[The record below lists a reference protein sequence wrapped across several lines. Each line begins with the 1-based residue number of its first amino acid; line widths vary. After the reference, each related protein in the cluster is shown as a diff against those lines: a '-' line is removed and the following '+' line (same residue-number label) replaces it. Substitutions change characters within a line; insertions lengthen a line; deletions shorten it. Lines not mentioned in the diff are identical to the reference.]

1 MSGAGRARLPDAP
14 APGLFQ
20 VISLGGDN
28 SGGGSNNNNNN
39 HIREYKRRR
48 PHKKTRS
55 GCLACKQRRVK
66 RPCVYEGTEGA
77 AAPGPRLKVEQT
89 DESQEPITAPLATE
103 VVKVNRLATIRSKA
117 KREQSLHVQGNNN
130 YYSQG
135 AAPAGFHTFH
145 TQRDIV
151 VSSAPPVP
159 QIPPARLVRPHPF
172 EVTGQELG
180 TPANELLY
188 HFEVTGATLFGM
200 PNFMGPIFPLALQF
214 PHLRGTA
221 LASAA
226 AHLTHKAS
234 GFRNYHLAKHYQQS
248 IALNAYQKA
257 LSTPFAALGQLGV
270 DVLLMTAMLMN
281 MLSFVMP
288 LDENESRIVWD
299 GSTPGPAPPCA
310 DPDPDPRRSWVFST
324 HPNRLGWLA
333 LQMGL
338 TPLLIATAP
347 WREKSRLRLLF
358 ANSDDE
364 QRTLSGTW
372 QSLRHVPQVWLDLF
386 GMDRHAAPRP
396 NYRGSGVTSRAPS
409 GPPSEPSQRSYASQ
423 SQSIEED
430 TDMDAADS
438 MRQPS
443 ISLRSGQSTPAIV
456 SGPGT
461 PASTCSNNTASTSTT
476 SSSGGST
483 IENTMSEADRIYR
496 APLRVIAE
504 LRLIEPNERS
514 MLQYF
519 QFIGQLDNDFRQKLY
534 ERDEKALWIFG
545 MWMGLL
551 CRFDNVWWTRR
562 RTRCDFRA
570 IRLWLHLVGVAQR
583 PGREG
588 QIWQQLLQDMDDTW
602 GYNFATDPIMHCM

>member
-1 MSGAGRARLPDAP
+1 MCATV
-14 APGLFQ
+14 PG
-20 VISLGGDN
+20 
-28 SGGGSNNNNNN
+28 
-39 HIREYKRRR
+39 
-48 PHKKTRS
+48 
-55 GCLACKQRRVK
+55 
-66 RPCVYEGTEGA
+66 GTSVA
-77 AAPGPRLKVEQT
+77 K
-89 DESQEPITAPLATE
+89 I
-103 VVKVNRLATIRSKA
+103 NRLAAIRSEA
-117 KREQSLHVQGNNN
+117 KRQQPLQTNTNYYPQGNAPTR
-130 YYSQG
+130 YDRYQTQG
-135 AAPAGFHTFH
+135 GIT
-145 TQRDIV
+145 I
-151 VSSAPPVP
+151 SSAPPVP
-159 QIPPARLVRPHPF
+159 QVPAARFLRPQPF
-172 EVTGQELG
+172 QVTGQELG

-188 HFEVTGATLFGM
+188 HFEVTGTSLFGM
-200 PNFMGPIFPLALQF
+200 PNFMGPILPLALQF

-226 AHLTHKAS
+226 AHLTHKAP
-234 GFRNYHLAKHYQQS
+234 GFKSYHLAKHYQQS
-248 IALNAYQKA
+248 IALNAYQTA
-257 LSTPFAALGQLGV
+257 LSTPFVIQGQLGV

-288 LDENESRIVWD
+288 LDENESRNVWD
-299 GSTPGPAPPCA
+299 GSIPGPPPPCA
-310 DPDPDPRRSWVFST
+310 DPDPDPRRSWVFSP

-338 TPLLIATAP
+338 TPLLIATSP

-372 QSLRHVPQVWLDLF
+372 QSLRRVPQVWLDLF
-386 GMDRHAAPRP
+386 GLDRHSAPRP
-396 NYRGSGVTSRAPS
+396 NYRGSGVTSRAES
-409 GPPSEPSQRSYASQ
+409 SPPSQQNQASRSG
-423 SQSIEED
+423 ED
-430 TDMDAADS
+430 TDIYATDPAKQLS
-438 MRQPS
+438 KTSQSSR
-443 ISLRSGQSTPAIV
+443 STPGFV

-461 PASTCSNNTASTSTT
+461 PASTYSNNTASTGSTST
-476 SSSGGST
+476 SGGSMV
-483 IENTMSEADRIYR
+483 ESTMSEADRIYR
-496 APLRVIAE
+496 APLRVISE
-504 LRLIEPNERS
+504 LRHIEPNERS

-519 QFIGQLDNDFRQKLY
+519 QFIGQLDNDYRQKLF

-602 GYNFATDPIMHCM
+602 GYNFATDPIMHRM